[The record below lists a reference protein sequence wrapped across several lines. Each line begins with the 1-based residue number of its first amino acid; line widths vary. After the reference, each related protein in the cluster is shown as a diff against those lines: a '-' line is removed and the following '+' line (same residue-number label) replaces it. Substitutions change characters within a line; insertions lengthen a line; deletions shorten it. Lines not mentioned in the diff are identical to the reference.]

1 MSMTKNMVK
10 KFLDFLLPLLMNQ
23 FSRNPKKA
31 MVLPEMVMERLTDVS
46 QSIIDLKTPD
56 REAERV
62 QLLDQSLPG
71 DGLDDKTRSSR

>member
-1 MSMTKNMVK
+1 MTKNMVK

-31 MVLPEMVMERLTDVS
+31 MVLPEMAMERLTDVS